1 MAATAGR
8 LLTIRYDD
16 GGGMDIIAGAR
27 TDSFTVSNEP
37 INITD
42 KADVGVQTL
51 LDDIGTQSLS
61 MSIEGVVKDTILKDL
76 AFGAGTGSALHQLA
90 IFVSGTSEITAAGG
104 FFISSYQESGAEGT
118 DPVTFTCE
126 LTASGAITVA

>member
-8 LLTIRYDD
+8 LLTIRYDS
-16 GGGMDIIAGAR
+16 GSGMNIIAGAR

-126 LTASGAITVA
+126 LTASGAIAVA

>member
-8 LLTIRYDD
+8 LLTIRYTN
-16 GGGMDIIAGAR
+16 GGSTTVIAGAR

-42 KADVGVQTL
+42 KADLDIQTL

-61 MSIEGVVKDTILKDL
+61 MSIEGVVKDTVLKDL
-76 AFGAGTGSALHQLA
+76 AIGAGVGSALHNLS
-90 IFVSGTSEITAAGG
+90 IFVSGVSEITAAGG

>member
-27 TDSFTVSNEP
+27 TDSFTISNEP

-42 KADVGVQTL
+42 KGDVGVQTL
-51 LDDIGTQSLS
+51 LNDIGTKALS

-126 LTASGAITVA
+126 LTASGAISVA

>member
-27 TDSFTVSNEP
+27 TDSFTISNEP

-42 KADVGVQTL
+42 KGDVGVQTL
-51 LDDIGTQSLS
+51 LNDIGTKALS

-90 IFVSGTSEITAAGG
+90 IFVGGVSEITAAGG

>member
-8 LLTIRYDD
+8 LLTIKYDS
-16 GGGMDIIAGAR
+16 GAGMAVIAGAR

-76 AFGAGTGSALHQLA
+76 AFGAGTGSSLHQLA

>member
-1 MAATAGR
+1 MVATAGR
-8 LLTIRYDD
+8 LLIIKYDS
-16 GGGMDIIAGAR
+16 GAGMAIIAGAR

-42 KADVGVQTL
+42 KADAGVQTL

-61 MSIEGVVKDTILKDL
+61 MSIEGVVKDTVLKDL
-76 AFGAGTGSALHQLA
+76 AFGAGTGSAIHNFA
-90 IFVSGTSEITAAGG
+90 IFVSGTSEITAADG
-104 FFISSYQESGAEGT
+104 FFISSYQENGVEGT